1 MASTAAAGDG
11 GTAPRRSKS
20 VNREQKSPRC
30 RTVGRRSQSIVMKLH
45 GSLSAPR
52 YSPEDATLAAR
63 PSQAFWPLLGI
74 VLALSLILQAGPSL
88 GFKGGDSGATAVV
101 SRIIDAVKKV
111 PPSDRAKAARVGR
124 TSFDVMVIAKTIL
137 GRYWSTA
144 SAREKAEFIDA
155 LSSAMLINVFDLLE
169 KRGRLDIAIGKTRST
184 LNGDSI
190 VETKVT
196 EPNGRIVKVDWRL
209 RPCAYDLCVVD
220 LIVNGA
226 SMAIQRRDEAA
237 AVLSANGGAIDEL
250 SRRLRA
256 NPTHPFN

>member
-1 MASTAAAGDG
+1 
-11 GTAPRRSKS
+11 
-20 VNREQKSPRC
+20 
-30 RTVGRRSQSIVMKLH
+30 
-45 GSLSAPR
+45 
-52 YSPEDATLAAR
+52 LAAILA
-63 PSQAFWPLLGI
+63 QAFWRLLGI
-74 VLALSLILQAGPSL
+74 VLALSLTLQAAPAL
-88 GFKGGDSGATAVV
+88 GFEGGDSGASAVV
-101 SRIIDAVKKV
+101 SRIIDAAEKV

-124 TSFDVMVIAKTIL
+124 TSFDVMAIAKTIL

-155 LSSAMLINVFDLLE
+155 VSSAMLINVFDLLE
-169 KRGRLDIAIGKTRST
+169 KRGRPDIAVGKTRNT

-190 VETKVT
+190 VGTKVT
-196 EPNGRIVKVDWRL
+196 EPSGRMVKVDWRL
-209 RPCAYDLCVVD
+209 RPCAYGLCVVD

-226 SMAIQRRDEAA
+226 SMVIQRRDEAA